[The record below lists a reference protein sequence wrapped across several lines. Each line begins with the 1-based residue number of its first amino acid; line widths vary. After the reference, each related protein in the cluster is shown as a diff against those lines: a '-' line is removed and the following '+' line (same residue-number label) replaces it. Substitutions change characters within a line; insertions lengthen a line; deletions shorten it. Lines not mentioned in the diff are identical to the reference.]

1 MRTQLGLC
9 WEVLLYMYMYSCT
22 CNNNTICSSLATDVT
37 DNPSQTR
44 SGYEYR
50 TKYYFSTHMANSAA
64 DAVWRGKTET
74 ILDYH
79 RTQSKNDAGFL
90 TPPHK
95 AEFRTSSCSSES
107 ELEER
112 HKATPPPPKRAP
124 PTTARGRG
132 RGRRGK
138 RGRGSVSAPGIRRSR
153 RLAKTKETE
162 SEEEGEIGEGAETSE
177 NEEPEVGVAETS
189 ARLLRKRRPL
199 PSDHTS
205 QGSSGA
211 SSDDG
216 SSEEE
221 ERGEGGSNSPPR
233 PTKQPRY
240 IVHEGHAPDSSP
252 LPRSDVSCEDS
263 PEPIAKGTAHERR
276 GEHPK
281 LSPHPP
287 VDPHKAPLSIQTPD
301 STPNPT
307 HISTEEMNYTIAHST
322 PEATPTFDPTPKQDC
337 RREVGEGA
345 RGEHQRMPHPPSVIP
360 PTQQPRGDPMGI
372 SDKSMGMYPST
383 QNWPH
388 QLVQGGYPYNTKLHP
403 VTTPYHAPQ
412 GVVPGNYPYS
422 VPYPWPHPPPQS
434 SQHPAEQMRV
444 GSYPHSVPNPPL
456 SSAHHQMGGALV
468 QSGHGWGGQQ
478 VKLHEASNKKQS
490 SDPKPSVSYYD
501 PKSATPFSQSA
512 QSHVQHHLGGVG
524 SGGSGQQQRIPSSS
538 PPGMQ
543 YMYPSSAQP
552 HVEGA
557 NPFHYGFDS
566 RHAQFA
572 SAAHMW
578 PTPQVQHPATQFHPL
593 MTHPFAHQGL
603 WYAQQNP
610 QQHHPGVGGAQ
621 MPHPQVMDPGKVE
634 RKGEEAVVGKLNLPN
649 LNMNNNNNRFGD
661 FARDDCTNVNRA
673 AASKPYS

>member
-1 MRTQLGLC
+1 
-9 WEVLLYMYMYSCT
+9 
-22 CNNNTICSSLATDVT
+22 
-37 DNPSQTR
+37 
-44 SGYEYR
+44 
-50 TKYYFSTHMANSAA
+50 MANSAA

-107 ELEER
+107 EVEEER
-112 HKATPPPPKRAP
+112 PKATPTPPKRPP

-138 RGRGSVSAPGIRRSR
+138 RGRGSIPAPGIRRSR
-153 RLAKTKETE
+153 RLAKTTNKETE
-162 SEEEGEIGEGAETSE
+162 SEEEREIEEENETSD
-177 NEEPEVGVAETS
+177 NDEPEVGVADSS
-189 ARLLRKRRPL
+189 ARSLRKRRPH

-211 SSDDG
+211 SSEEC

-221 ERGEGGSNSPPR
+221 EGGEGELSSPPR

-240 IVHEGHAPDSSP
+240 TIHEGHAPDSSP

-263 PEPIAKGTAHERR
+263 PEPIVKGSAHERK

-281 LSPHPP
+281 PSPPPP
-287 VDPHKAPLSIQTPD
+287 VEPHKTPLSIQTPD
-301 STPNPT
+301 STPNNA
-307 HISTEEMNYTIAHST
+307 HIPSEEMNYTITHST
-322 PEATPTFDPTPKQDC
+322 PEATPTFVPTSKQDC
-337 RREVGEGA
+337 RREEGV
-345 RGEHQRMPHPPSVIP
+345 RGDHQRIDHLPHPPAVIP
-360 PTQQPRGDPMGI
+360 PTQQSRGDPMGI
-372 SDKSMGMYPST
+372 TDKSMGMYPSP

-403 VTTPYHAPQ
+403 VATPYHAPQ

-456 SSAHHQMGGALV
+456 SSAHHQMGGAVV

-478 VKLHEASNKKQS
+478 VKLHEAATAKKQS
-490 SDPKPSVSYYD
+490 SDPKPPVSYYD
-501 PKSATPFSQSA
+501 HKSATPFSQSA
-512 QSHVQHHLGGVG
+512 QPHAQHHLGGVA
-524 SGGSGQQQRIPSSS
+524 SGGSGQQQQRIPSSS

-543 YMYPSSAQP
+543 YMYPTPGQS
-552 HVEGA
+552 HVEGG

-578 PTPQVQHPATQFHPL
+578 QSPQVQHPATQFHSL

-610 QQHHPGVGGAQ
+610 QQHHQGVGGAQ

-634 RKGEEAVVGKLNLPN
+634 RKGEESVVGKHNRPN
-649 LNMNNNNNRFGD
+649 HNMNNNNNRLGD
-661 FARDDCTNVNRA
+661 CAKDFCNGGT